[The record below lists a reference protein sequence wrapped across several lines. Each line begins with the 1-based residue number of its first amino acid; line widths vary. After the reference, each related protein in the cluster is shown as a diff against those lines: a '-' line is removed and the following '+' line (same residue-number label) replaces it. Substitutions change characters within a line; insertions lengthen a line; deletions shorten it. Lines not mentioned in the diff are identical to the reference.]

1 MWALLFGNPLMFLVR
16 GPMALFACIGAS
28 VALCGCMKCLCRCR
42 AWRIRD
48 CAVCKRILLCMG
60 HDSFEE
66 FELMVLVHEAM
77 FGGVQRET
85 LTTVVRVTA
94 GAHVVKTQPSLNS
107 VFQQPLHITIEQG
120 TDHVVVDLL
129 NSNNSLMATVN
140 IDVDQIQND
149 INMQPEIVYQMR
161 QRGKGILSP
170 KVSLTM
176 VASSV
181 DDPEQGMIADGAVS
195 DVAILVRQQLK
206 KAQMSGGENQSEMDV
221 LKEACAGP
229 LELFEGLGYTQKVY
243 VAVIGP
249 PMTRRWVMGIWRNQH
264 DFLQKERPVQEVQ
277 LLKIQGIQA
286 DKKRNDVFIVHHF
299 DESRARQKLT
309 FQRVDRN
316 RDVWV
321 EILHIVTMKAREQA
335 KWEKDH
341 RPGHRPRSQVHSS
354 RPTSDHY

>member
-1 MWALLFGNPLMFLVR
+1 
-16 GPMALFACIGAS
+16 
-28 VALCGCMKCLCRCR
+28 
-42 AWRIRD
+42 
-48 CAVCKRILLCMG
+48 
-60 HDSFEE
+60 
-66 FELMVLVHEAM
+66 MVLVHEAM
-77 FGGVQRET
+77 FGGVQKDT
-85 LTTVVRVTA
+85 LTTIVRVTA
-94 GAHVVKTQPSLNS
+94 GAHVVKTNASLNS

-120 TDHVVVDLL
+120 TEHLVVDLL
-129 NSNNSLMATVN
+129 NSNNSLLATVH
-140 IDVDQIQND
+140 IDVDQIQNE

-161 QRGKGILSP
+161 QRGKGILNP

-181 DDPEQGMIADGAVS
+181 DDPEQGMIADGAIS

-206 KAQMSGGENQSEMDV
+206 KAQIKHGGENPSEMDV

-229 LELFEGLGYTQKVY
+229 LELFEGLGHTQKVY

-249 PMTRRWVMGIWRNQH
+249 PMARRWVMGIWRNQH
-264 DFLQKERPVQEVQ
+264 DFLQKEKAVQEVQ

-341 RPGHRPRSQVHSS
+341 RPGTGSRRPSTQIHRPS
-354 RPTSDHY
+354 TDHY